1 MVSFVME
8 LLTNRSFTL
17 RTSDGQVSRLR
28 RIHNGV
34 PQGSTLVPTLFNIY
48 ISDIPKTTSNQYGYA
63 DDLGLP
69 AAHKTWGKVEET
81 LNQDIQSLSEYLSR
95 WRLKLSTAKTTTTAF
110 HLNNR
115 DTHRQLDVLVNGAPL
130 PNSNNPVYLGVT
142 LDRSLT
148 YKKHLENL
156 QSKVN
161 ARNGLLRCLAGS
173 SWGAYTSTLRTGAL
187 ALVYS
192 AAEYASP
199 AWCRS
204 THTRKLDVA
213 LNDTMRI
220 ITGCMRPT
228 ETMFLP
234 VLAGITPPD
243 IRREARVARITA
255 TAKNNSDHLLHHK
268 VTAVDAACPQRLVSR
283 RPFSRHAA
291 RLCNDNYDPAKAWS
305 DRVDSGPP
313 LIRTACPQPR
323 PVLPPGADLHRKQWV
338 KLNRLRCGTARVGDT
353 LKLWGVQESATC
365 ACGHITQSVQHVVV
379 DCMIHKAP
387 DGFAGLRCPDAA
399 TRSWLED
406 LNIEI

>member
-1 MVSFVME
+1 M
-8 LLTNRSFTL
+8 
-17 RTSDGQVSRLR
+17 D
-28 RIHNGV
+28 
-34 PQGSTLVPTLFNIY
+34 
-48 ISDIPKTTSNQYGYA
+48 GYA
-63 DDLGLP
+63 DDLALL
-69 AAHKTWGKVEET
+69 AAHKTWEKVEET
-81 LNQDIQSLSEYLSR
+81 LNQDMQSLSEYLGR
-95 WRLKLSTAKTTTTAF
+95 WCLKLSTAKTMTTAF

-130 PNSNNPVYLGVT
+130 PNCNNPVYLGVT

-148 YKKHLENL
+148 YKKHLESL

-220 ITGCMRPT
+220 ITGCMRPR
-228 ETMFLP
+228 ETTFPP

-243 IRREARVARITA
+243 IRREACVARITA

-268 VTAVDAACPQRLVSR
+268 VTAVDAACLQRLVSR

-313 LIRTACPQPR
+313 LIRTVCPQPR

-338 KLNRLRCGTARVGDT
+338 KLSLPRC
-353 LKLWGVQESATC
+353 S
-365 ACGHITQSVQHVVV
+365 
-379 DCMIHKAP
+379 
-387 DGFAGLRCPDAA
+387 
-399 TRSWLED
+399 
-406 LNIEI
+406 N

>member
-1 MVSFVME
+1 M
-8 LLTNRSFTL
+8 
-17 RTSDGQVSRLR
+17 
-28 RIHNGV
+28 
-34 PQGSTLVPTLFNIY
+34 
-48 ISDIPKTTSNQYGYA
+48 
-63 DDLGLP
+63 
-69 AAHKTWGKVEET
+69 
-81 LNQDIQSLSEYLSR
+81 
-95 WRLKLSTAKTTTTAF
+95 TARCTCE
-110 HLNNR
+110 R
-115 DTHRQLDVLVNGAPL
+115 CPL
-130 PNSNNPVYLGVT
+130 PNCNNPVYLGVT

-148 YKKHLENL
+148 YKKHLESL

-161 ARNGLLRCLAGS
+161 ARSGLLRCLAGS

-228 ETMFLP
+228 ETTFLP
-234 VLAGITPPD
+234 ALAGITPPD
-243 IRREARVARITA
+243 TRREACVAKITA

-268 VTAVDAACPQRLVSR
+268 VTAIDAACPQRLVSR
-283 RPFSRHAA
+283 CPFSRHAA
-291 RLCNDNYDPAKAWS
+291 RLCKDNYDPAKAWS
-305 DRVDSGPP
+305 DRVDSDPP

-353 LKLWGVQESATC
+353 L
-365 ACGHITQSVQHVVV
+365 
-379 DCMIHKAP
+379 
-387 DGFAGLRCPDAA
+387 
-399 TRSWLED
+399 
-406 LNIEI
+406 